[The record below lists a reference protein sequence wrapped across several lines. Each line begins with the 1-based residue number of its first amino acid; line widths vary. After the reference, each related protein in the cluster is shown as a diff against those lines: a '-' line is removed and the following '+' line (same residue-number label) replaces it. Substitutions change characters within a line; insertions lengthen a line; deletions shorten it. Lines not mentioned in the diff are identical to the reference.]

1 MDGMLNKVAIVTGG
15 SSGIGRA
22 TALIFAREGVKVA
35 IADIDANRGED
46 VVQEVKQAGSDA
58 IFVRTDVSDSAN
70 VEELVRRTVEAFG
83 RLDFA
88 VNNAGIGGPSAMT
101 ADYTEADW
109 RRVLDINL
117 TGVWLCMKYQIPEML
132 KQGSGAIINVASI
145 LGQVGFANAP
155 AYVAAKHGVLGLT
168 KTAAI
173 EYATQGVRVCA
184 VCPGF
189 IATPMIEDAG
199 MTEGSEMANAI
210 AGLHPVKRLGTSEE
224 VASLITWLCSDGAS
238 FVTGN
243 AILVDGGYV
252 AQ

>member
-35 IADIDANRGED
+35 IADIDADRGED

-83 RLDFA
+83 RLDFG

-132 KQGSGAIINVASI
+132 KQGGGAIINVASI

-173 EYATQGVRVCA
+173 EYATQGIRVCA

-189 IATPMIEDAG
+189 IATPLIEDAG

-224 VASLITWLCSDGAS
+224 VASMITWLCSDGAS

>member
-70 VEELVRRTVEAFG
+70 VEELVRRTAEAFG

-132 KQGSGAIINVASI
+132 KQGGGAIINVASI

-173 EYATQGVRVCA
+173 EYATQGIRVCA

>member
-1 MDGMLNKVAIVTGG
+1 MNGMLNKVAIVTGG

-22 TALIFAREGVKVA
+22 TALMFAREGVKVA
-35 IADIDANRGED
+35 IADIDAGRGES

-58 IFVRTDVSDSAN
+58 IFVKTDVSDAAN
-70 VEELVRRTVEAFG
+70 VEALVRQTVEAFG

-101 ADYTEADW
+101 ADYAEADW

-132 KQGSGAIINVASI
+132 KQGGGAIINVASI

-155 AYVAAKHGVLGLT
+155 AYVSAKHGVLGLT

>member
-132 KQGSGAIINVASI
+132 KQGGGAIINVASI

-173 EYATQGVRVCA
+173 EYATQGIRVCA